1 MRVGGVW
8 HRVSQPVKRSPAW
21 AASRKRASDRIAS
34 APIRLYLLRNADA
47 HWGVRWAERRQSGV
61 ERVDTVQ
68 SKLSL
73 PNVNEDYEAARA
85 AIVDWYVNEAWQLTH
100 PHALVRE
107 TCHRL
112 NAAGVPIYVFNAWV
126 MTLHPNYFGVV
137 HAWEQ
142 GSDEITT
149 RLGSHENW
157 NTPMVQ
163 NTPLAVVRDDGASA
177 IRRKLCDPAWPVEYP
192 VLNDYAEAG
201 ATDYVAMRLPV
212 SGKSF
217 HMISTA
223 TRQPGGFTTAE
234 LALIDALTPHMAR
247 LTDIQALHYLS
258 TTLLETYVGKDAG
271 RRIMVG
277 NIRRGSVETIRAV
290 IWLCDMRDFTTLS
303 DTLPGERLISLL
315 NDYFDCVGPPVR
327 ERGGEILKFIGD
339 AMLAIFR
346 FDGEAGRTE
355 ACRHALEAAREAI
368 GHVDALNAR
377 RGEAGEKPIG
387 VGIALHLGDVMYGN
401 IGAADRLDF
410 TVIGPAVNLA
420 ARIEGLCRPLG
431 ERVLMSEAFAQASGG
446 VHKSLGSHALKGV
459 EREQAVYAPADTAL

>member
-1 MRVGGVW
+1 MAAESGG
-8 HRVSQPVKRSPAW
+8 
-21 AASRKRASDRIAS
+21 
-34 APIRLYLLRNADA
+34 
-47 HWGVRWAERRQSGV
+47 

-68 SKLSL
+68 SDLSL
-73 PNVNEDYEAARA
+73 PNVNEDFEAARA
-85 AIVDWYVNEAWQLTH
+85 AIVDWYVNAAWQLTH
-100 PHALVRE
+100 PHPLVRE
-107 TCHRL
+107 TCKRL

-142 GSDEITT
+142 GNDEITT
-149 RLGSHENW
+149 RVGTHENW

-177 IRRKLCDPAWPVEYP
+177 IRRKLCDPAWPMEYP
-192 VLNDYAEAG
+192 VLEDYVEAG

-234 LALIDALTPHMAR
+234 LALIDALTPYMAR
-247 LTDIQALHYLS
+247 LTDIQALNYLA
-258 TTLLETYVGKDAG
+258 TTLLDTYVGTDAG

-277 NIRRGSVETIRAV
+277 NIRRGSAETIRAV
-290 IWLCDMRDFTTLS
+290 IWLCDMRDFTRLS
-303 DTLPGERLISLL
+303 DTLPGDELVALL

-346 FDGEAGRTE
+346 FDDEASRST
-355 ACRHALEAAREAI
+355 ACRNALDAAKEALRLVDDLNTRRAEA
-368 GHVDALNAR
+368 NA
-377 RGEAGEKPIG
+377 APIG
-387 VGIALHLGDVMYGN
+387 VGIALHLGDVLYGN

-431 ERVLMSEAFAQASGG
+431 ERVLMSDAFATASGG
-446 VHKSLGSHALKGV
+446 EHRSLGSHDLKGV
-459 EREQAVYAPADTAL
+459 DTAQTVFAPAENGGAG